1 MMLGRCDD
9 QVMSATSVLL
19 FLALLAT
26 GLSAGLFFGWAVSVI
41 PGTRRVD
48 DRAYVTTM
56 QAINEAIVNPAFI
69 VVFMGAAFLLVAA
82 TIAALI
88 SGSASEGWWLLAATV
103 IYTPGVLG
111 TTVAGNIP
119 LNDALAEINVGS
131 AADADVASARE
142 MYEKPWNRLHNVR
155 TAAAVLTLALVGIAA
170 LVS

>member
-48 DRAYVTTM
+48 GRAYVTTM
-56 QAINEAIVNPAFI
+56 QAINQAIVNPAFI
-69 VVFMGAAFLLVAA
+69 VVFVGAAFLLVAA
-82 TIAALI
+82 TIAALVT
-88 SGSASEGWWLLAATV
+88 GSAPEGWWLLAATV
-103 IYTPGVLG
+103 IYMPGVLG
-111 TTVAGNIP
+111 TTVAGNLP
-119 LNDALAEINVGS
+119 LNDALAEIDLSS
-131 AADADVASARE
+131 ATDADVASARE
-142 MYEKPWNRLHNVR
+142 MYEEPWNRLHNIR
-155 TAAAVLTLALVGIAA
+155 TAAAVLALALVGIAA